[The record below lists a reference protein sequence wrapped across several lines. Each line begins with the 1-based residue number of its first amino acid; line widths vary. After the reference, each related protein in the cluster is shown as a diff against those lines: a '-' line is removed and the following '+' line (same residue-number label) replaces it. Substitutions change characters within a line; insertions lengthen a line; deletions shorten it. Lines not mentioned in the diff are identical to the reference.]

1 LRILKNDLIYRK
13 SICEKCLKS
22 QIYFLCLDKMTD
34 VEKKQKK
41 EKKVMTPQRLEQLAA
56 ARKRALD
63 IRQAGAVIKME
74 AKIASITQT
83 DKIDEPEL
91 PNKETEEPKLP
102 KKETKKGFNPTPP
115 KEIENKIIKAEFI
128 DNPVSQEYVPE
139 FSPRV
144 DVQPPTLLKHP
155 VIIYDDDEEE
165 HEPEPTPV
173 KPARVKS
180 KKPLKTKIVIEQS
193 SDDEDEF
200 HPHEHVIFVKRKSK
214 NDSKAK
220 IVPAATPPPPTSPV
234 RGQRENVVLQ
244 QHQEKRQLPT
254 FPLPNSMDDFINAG
268 FTNYRKYY

>member
-1 LRILKNDLIYRK
+1 
-13 SICEKCLKS
+13 
-22 QIYFLCLDKMTD
+22 MTD
-34 VEKKQKK
+34 IVKKAKK
-41 EKKVMTPQRLEQLAA
+41 TMTPERLEQLAR
-56 ARKRALD
+56 ARKKALE

-74 AKIASITQT
+74 AKIANITQT
-83 DKIDEPEL
+83 DQIDETEL

-102 KKETKKGFNPTPP
+102 KKETKKATSSFHPTSA
-115 KEIENKIIKAEFI
+115 KDIENKIIKAELI
-128 DNPVSQEYVPE
+128 DNPVTQEYVPD

-144 DVQPPTLLKHP
+144 DVQPPALMRQPAIL
-155 VIIYDDDEEE
+155 DEFDEEE
-165 HEPEPTPV
+165 EPEPAPI
-173 KPARVKS
+173 KKVKS

-214 NDSKAK
+214 NDSKVK
-220 IVPAATPPPPTSPV
+220 VIPAETPPPPTSPV

-254 FPLPNSMDDFINAG
+254 FPLANTMDDFINAG

>member
-1 LRILKNDLIYRK
+1 
-13 SICEKCLKS
+13 
-22 QIYFLCLDKMTD
+22 MTD

-41 EKKVMTPQRLEQLAA
+41 EKKVMTPERLEQLAR
-56 ARKRALD
+56 ARKKALE

-74 AKIASITQT
+74 AKIANITAEAS
-83 DKIDEPEL
+83 DETEL
-91 PNKETEEPKLP
+91 PNKEGEEPKLP
-102 KKETKKGFNPTPP
+102 NKETKKATNFQPTPA
-115 KEIENKIIKAEFI
+115 KEIENKIIKAELV
-128 DNPVSQEYVPE
+128 DNPVTQEYVPE
-139 FSPRV
+139 YSPRV

-155 VIIYDDDEEE
+155 VTIYDDDED
-165 HEPEPTPV
+165 EPEPEPAPV
-173 KPARVKS
+173 KKVKT

-220 IVPAATPPPPTSPV
+220 IVPATTPPPPTSPV

-244 QHQEKRQLPT
+244 QPQEKRHLPT
-254 FPLPNSMDDFINAG
+254 FPLANTMDDFINAG

>member
-1 LRILKNDLIYRK
+1 
-13 SICEKCLKS
+13 
-22 QIYFLCLDKMTD
+22 MTD

-41 EKKVMTPQRLEQLAA
+41 EKKVMTPERLEQLAK
-56 ARKRALD
+56 ARHRALA

-74 AKIASITQT
+74 AKIANITQT
-83 DKIDEPEL
+83 DQIDETEL
-91 PNKETEEPKLP
+91 PNKEGEEPKLP
-102 KKETKKGFNPTPP
+102 KKETKKATNFQPTPA
-115 KEIENKIIKAEFI
+115 KEIENKIIKAELI
-128 DNPVSQEYVPE
+128 DNPVTQEYVPD

-144 DVQPPTLLKHP
+144 DVQPPTLLQHP
-155 VIIYDDDEEE
+155 VTIYDDDEEE
-165 HEPEPTPV
+165 PEPEPAPV
-173 KPARVKS
+173 KKVKT

-220 IVPAATPPPPTSPV
+220 IVPATTPPPPTSPV

-254 FPLPNSMDDFINAG
+254 FPLANTMDDFINAG